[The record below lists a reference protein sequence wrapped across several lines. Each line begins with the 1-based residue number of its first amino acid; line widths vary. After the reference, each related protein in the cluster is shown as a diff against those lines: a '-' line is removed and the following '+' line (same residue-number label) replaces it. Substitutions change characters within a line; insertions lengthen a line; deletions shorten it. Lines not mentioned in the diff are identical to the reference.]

1 MKSLLLKFLHKV
13 GKPSEIELFW
23 NKFRQ
28 VPRIHF
34 ALIRIE
40 YDVLEEFIEELSENL
55 AYMMHLNIY
64 PVLLL
69 DLSSKTN
76 ENGQHERISDAQAS
90 KMFPILAER
99 LITESQKHDC
109 PMEVVTDVTNAESKR
124 QHQWE
129 LNIDKIQDTL
139 RRDHIPILSPFSK
152 RKKRRI
158 YLDPSELCRLYLT
171 QLTPLKYIQ
180 LIAEGG
186 ILNCQERILPFLN
199 LSQRSE
205 WKNVHPDM
213 KTLVKEVRQL
223 FKVVPD
229 CAAIFTSADH
239 LLQEIFTIKGSGT
252 YIKMHKILATSKV
265 RELDTKR
272 LRVLLEDA
280 FSKNL
285 VDDFFSEKFKM
296 IFYEKDY
303 EGVAI
308 IKNLKGIPYLDKLAV
323 SPISEGTGLGKSLWL
338 ALSNAYPKLIWRSSP
353 KNPLNSFYLRECHG
367 CMKFP
372 KWQIYWRN
380 LEEEEILPSVKRVLD
395 IRSTMVETR

>member
-28 VPRIHF
+28 IPRIRF

-40 YDVLEEFIEELSENL
+40 YDVLEDSVEELAENIS
-55 AYMMHLNIY
+55 YMIHLNIY

-69 DLSSKTN
+69 DLSSKTDD
-76 ENGQHERISDAQAS
+76 EGQHQRISDAQAS
-90 KMFPILAER
+90 KLFPVLADR
-99 LITESQKHDC
+99 LISEMAKHNC
-109 PMEVVTDVTNAESKR
+109 PAEVVSEAADAESKR
-124 QHQWE
+124 QHQWD
-129 LNIDKIQDTL
+129 LDIDKIQSTL
-139 RRDHIPILSPFSK
+139 NKDHTPILSPFSK

-171 QLTPLKYIQ
+171 RLTPFKYIQ

-186 ILNCQERILPFLN
+186 ILNCQERIIPFLN

-205 WKNVHPDM
+205 WKDVHPDM
-213 KTLVKEVRQL
+213 KSMVKEVRQL
-223 FKVVPD
+223 FNTVPD
-229 CAAIFTSADH
+229 CAAIFTSAEH
-239 LLQEIFTIKGSGT
+239 LLQEIFTIKGRGT
-252 YIKMHKILATSKV
+252 YIKMHPILSTSKM
-265 RELDTKR
+265 RDLDITR

-338 ALSNAYPKLIWRSSP
+338 AIAKAYPKLIWRASP
-353 KNPLNSFYLRECHG
+353 KNPLNSFYLRECQG

-372 KWQIYWRN
+372 KWQVYWRN
-380 LEEEEILPSVKRVLD
+380 LDEEEILPAVKRVLE
-395 IRSTMVETR
+395 IRSTMIEIR

>member
-40 YDVLEEFIEELSENL
+40 YDVLDDTIEELAENIS
-55 AYMMHLNIY
+55 YMVHLNIY

-69 DLSSKTN
+69 DLSTKTN
-76 ENGQHERISDAQAS
+76 EDGHHQRISDAQAS
-90 KMFPILAER
+90 KLFPILSER
-99 LITESQKHDC
+99 LIAEMAKHDC
-109 PMEVVTDVTNAESKR
+109 AGEVVIDATNAESKR

-129 LNIDKIQDTL
+129 LHVEKLQDTL
-139 RRDHIPILSPFSK
+139 DKDMVPIISPFSK

-158 YLDPSELCRLYLT
+158 YLDPSELCRLYLNR
-171 QLTPLKYIQ
+171 LTPLKYIQ

-186 ILNCQERILPFLN
+186 ILNCQEHIIPFLN
-199 LSQRSE
+199 LSQRTD
-205 WKNVHPDM
+205 WKDVHPDM
-213 KTLVKEVRQL
+213 KPLVKEVRQL
-223 FKVVPD
+223 FKTIPD
-229 CAAIFTSADH
+229 CAAIFTSTRH

-252 YIKMHKILATSKV
+252 YIKMHNILATSKV
-265 RELDTKR
+265 RDLNIER
-272 LRVLLEDA
+272 LRLLLEDA

-285 VDDFFSEKFKM
+285 VDDFFTDKFKM

-323 SPISEGTGLGKSLWL
+323 SPISEGTGLGKSLWVTI
-338 ALSNAYPKLIWRSSP
+338 SNAYPKLIWRASP

-367 CMKFP
+367 CIKFP
-372 KWQIYWRN
+372 RWHVYWRH
-380 LEEEEILPSVKRVLD
+380 LDEAEILPSVKRVLE
-395 IRSTMVETR
+395 IRSTMIEPR

>member
-13 GKPSEIELFW
+13 GKPSEIELFS

-40 YDVLEEFIEELSENL
+40 YDVLEDTLADLAENI
-55 AYMMHLNIY
+55 AYMVHLSIY
-64 PVLLL
+64 PVILL

-76 ENGQHERISDAQAS
+76 DEGHHERISDAQAS
-90 KMFPILAER
+90 KLFPLLADR
-99 LITESQKHDC
+99 LITALQHHDC
-109 PMEVVTDVTNAESKR
+109 QATIATDITNAESKR

-129 LNIDKIQDTL
+129 LNVHKIQGILDHDT
-139 RRDHIPILSPFSK
+139 IPILSPFSK

-186 ILNCQERILPFLN
+186 IINCQERIIPFLN

-205 WKNVHPDM
+205 TKDIRPDM
-213 KTLVKEVRQL
+213 KPLVKEVRQL
-223 FKVVPD
+223 FKIVPD
-229 CAAIFTSADH
+229 CAAIFTSSDH

-252 YIKMHKILATSKV
+252 YIKMHHILSSSKM
-265 RELDTKR
+265 RELDSAR
-272 LRVLLEDA
+272 LRLLLEDA
-280 FSKNL
+280 FGKNL
-285 VDDFFSEKFKM
+285 VDDFFTEKFRM

-323 SPISEGTGLGKSLWL
+323 SPISEGTGLGKSLWI
-338 ALSNAYPKLIWRSSP
+338 AISKAYPKLIWRASP
-353 KNPLNSFYLRECHG
+353 KNPLNNFYLRECQG

-372 KWQIYWRN
+372 KWHVYWRN
-380 LEEEEILPSVKRVLD
+380 LDEEDVLPAVKRVLE
-395 IRSTMVETR
+395 IRSTMIDHR

>member
-40 YDVLEEFIEELSENL
+40 YDVLEDAMEELCENIS
-55 AYMMHLNIY
+55 YMVHLNIY

-76 ENGQHERISDAQAS
+76 EEGHHQRISDAQAS
-90 KMFPILAER
+90 KLFPVLANR
-99 LITESQKHDC
+99 LIDEMAKHDC
-109 PMEVVTDVTNAESKR
+109 PTEVVSDAIDAESKR

-129 LNIDKIQDTL
+129 LDIATIQTVLDRDTV
-139 RRDHIPILSPFSK
+139 PILSPFSK

-158 YLDPSELCRLYLT
+158 YIDPSELCRLYLT
-171 QLTPLKYIQ
+171 RLTPLKYIQ

-205 WKNVHPDM
+205 WKDVHPDM
-213 KTLVKEVRQL
+213 KPLVKEVRQL
-223 FKVVPD
+223 FNIVPD
-229 CAAIFTSADH
+229 CAAIFTSAEH
-239 LLQEIFTIKGSGT
+239 LLQEIFTIKGRGT
-252 YIKMHKILATSKV
+252 YIKMHHILSSSKM
-265 RELDTKR
+265 RDLDNAR
-272 LRVLLEDA
+272 LRILLEDA
-280 FSKNL
+280 FGKNL
-285 VDDFFSEKFKM
+285 VDDFFAEKFKM
-296 IFYEKDY
+296 VFYEKDY

-323 SPISEGTGLGKSLWL
+323 SPISEGTGLGKSLWV
-338 ALSNAYPKLIWRSSP
+338 AIAKAYPKLIWRASP
-353 KNPLNSFYLRECHG
+353 KNPLNSFYLRECDG

-372 KWQIYWRN
+372 KWQVYWRE
-380 LEEEEILPSVKRVLD
+380 LDEEEILPAVKRVLD
-395 IRSTMVETR
+395 IRSTMIEIR